1 MNGPQASVDQ
11 GERIDAI
18 LLSFVASYVDTAVFV
33 GLFGLF
39 TSHVTGNFVLIGA
52 ALVHHADGVETKL
65 LALPVFVLAIAATVL
80 AVRALERRGRR
91 PLPPLLIAEAF
102 FLVISACAP
111 TLMGSAIRPENSAAA
126 MVTGMLAVFA
136 MGLQNAYMRI
146 KLGALPPT
154 TIMTGNVT
162 QATIDALAIVSTSAP
177 APDRDAAAR
186 RFARMWP
193 AIAAFT
199 IGAALGAFGFIVAGL
214 LCLVVPAA
222 LCLVLAARFG
232 GLGAASC
239 SVTTVTRPSARGARH
254 GYTLRP

>member
-1 MNGPQASVDQ
+1 MKDPQISVDHL
-11 GERIDAI
+11 ERIDAI

-39 TSHVTGNFVLIGA
+39 TSHVTGNF
-52 ALVHHADGVETKL
+52 
-65 LALPVFVLAIAATVL
+65 
-80 AVRALERRGRR
+80 
-91 PLPPLLIAEAF
+91 
-102 FLVISACAP
+102 
-111 TLMGSAIRPENSAAA
+111 
-126 MVTGMLAVFA
+126 
-136 MGLQNAYMRI
+136 
-146 KLGALPPT
+146 
-154 TIMTGNVT
+154 T

-239 SVTTVTRPSARGARH
+239 S
-254 GYTLRP
+254 

>member
-1 MNGPQASVDQ
+1 
-11 GERIDAI
+11 
-18 LLSFVASYVDTAVFV
+18 
-33 GLFGLF
+33 
-39 TSHVTGNFVLIGA
+39 
-52 ALVHHADGVETKL
+52 
-65 LALPVFVLAIAATVL
+65 
-80 AVRALERRGRR
+80 
-91 PLPPLLIAEAF
+91 
-102 FLVISACAP
+102 
-111 TLMGSAIRPENSAAA
+111 

-146 KLGALPPT
+146 TLGTLPPT

>member
-1 MNGPQASVDQ
+1 MNGPQASLDD
-11 GERIDAI
+11 ERINAI

-80 AVRALERRGRR
+80 TVRILERCGRR

-111 TLMGSAIRPENSAAA
+111 SLMRTAVHPENSAA

-146 KLGALPPT
+146 KLGTLPPT

-162 QATIDALAIVSTSAP
+162 QATIDALAYALPSTP
-177 APDRDAAAR
+177 APDRGAAAR

-199 IGAALGAFGFIVAGL
+199 IGAAFGAFGFVVAGL

-232 GLGAASC
+232 GLGAVGRIA
-239 SVTTVTRPSARGARH
+239 P
-254 GYTLRP
+254 LRL